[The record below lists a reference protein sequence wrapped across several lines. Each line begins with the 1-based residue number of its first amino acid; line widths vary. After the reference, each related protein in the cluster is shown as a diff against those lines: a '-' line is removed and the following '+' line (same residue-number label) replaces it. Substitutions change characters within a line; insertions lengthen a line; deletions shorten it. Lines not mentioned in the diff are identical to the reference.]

1 MVNNINMR
9 QLIILLLICT
19 LLACTKESDEDI
31 VITQPPL
38 TPIEQTIKNT
48 TWQCLG
54 KWSKSLQSPNN
65 RTTYFFDSTF
75 EYHDSLSMP
84 ERFEFFVTS
93 RYYKYSITNS
103 KITMLNINVTSVLL
117 KIDTVRQMSTIYEY
131 PSPLELIITDTIF
144 IRNDSLYIGNKDWN
158 WGIKLK

>member
-1 MVNNINMR
+1 MR

-54 KWSKSLQSPNN
+54 K
-65 RTTYFFDSTF
+65 
-75 EYHDSLSMP
+75 
-84 ERFEFFVTS
+84 
-93 RYYKYSITNS
+93 
-103 KITMLNINVTSVLL
+103 
-117 KIDTVRQMSTIYEY
+117 
-131 PSPLELIITDTIF
+131 
-144 IRNDSLYIGNKDWN
+144 
-158 WGIKLK
+158 